1 VKNTQRALWAAVC
14 LIVILVAG
22 CAALSPQSTRQETLE
37 ERVKGYMQAQIDRK
51 WDHAYSFFNVSS
63 REKTPRESYVNRPR
77 SMSFRNY
84 EIKEIAANPQ
94 GDRATV
100 SVAIGITMMGQNFD
114 GAAQKQIWVRENGG
128 WFLNWSETSSRE
140 TPSSSEKKQK

>member
-1 VKNTQRALWAAVC
+1 
-14 LIVILVAG
+14 
-22 CAALSPQSTRQETLE
+22 
-37 ERVKGYMQAQIDRK
+37 MQAQIDRN
-51 WDHAYSFFNVSS
+51 WDRTYSYFDTAS

-100 SVAIGITMMGQNFD
+100 KVAIGITMMGHNFD
-114 GAAQKQIWVRENGG
+114 GAPQKQTWVKENGG
-128 WFLNWSETSSRE
+128 WFLNWSETAPQSGRGPFSSPE
-140 TPSSSEKKQK
+140 KQK